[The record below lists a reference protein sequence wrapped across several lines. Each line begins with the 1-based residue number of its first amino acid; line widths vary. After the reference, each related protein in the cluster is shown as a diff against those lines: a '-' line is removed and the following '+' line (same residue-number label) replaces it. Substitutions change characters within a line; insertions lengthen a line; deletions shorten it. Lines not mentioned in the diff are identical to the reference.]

1 MELATLI
8 VSSLNRRYAGCVPLT
23 VSSYSV
29 YAAGLLTGFDASGH
43 VAEEIKNASVVAARG
58 ILQSTLVTGA
68 CAFCATILFL
78 FCTPSLDVWSTLA
91 APQPFVQIYALAL
104 GKGPS
109 IFMTVLAVIGLILN
123 TSIAIVAASRL
134 IFAIARD
141 GALPFLD
148 GLVRSLRTADLPM
161 LLPSWASL
169 ELSFCAPF
177 FRHPWPLPRSY
188 LLEPFVSRR
197 ETLSQM
203 IIADR

>member
-141 GALPFLD
+141 GALPFSGWIGQVTPD
-148 GLVRSLRTADLPM
+148 GRPAHAVTVMGVFGAVILCTI
-161 LLPSWASL
+161 LPSPVAFTSL
-169 ELSFCAPF
+169 
-177 FRHPWPLPRSY
+177 
-188 LLEPFVSRR
+188 VSAGAVR
-197 ETLSQM
+197 E
-203 IIADR
+203 